1 MRKPVVVTLVALVTL
16 ACTAPAVAQ
25 PPATNMKFTRISV
38 KDPGINNIEAVSFLA
53 PIGWKVEGGVQW
65 FHNYSILANLL
76 IRVSDP
82 QSGAAIEFL
91 PVQNFTYIDRPVV
104 PMQRGQNYMGC
115 VVWEPVG
122 DVASFVQTFY
132 VPQAL
137 RHLQGARVEG
147 RARLETVAREV
158 SRQHGGQSQ
167 VVAEKVRF
175 QFTHDG
181 RPWEE
186 DVYVTLVFTKWQ
198 MGTMWSVYSAYSL
211 RAPQGKLDAMTPLM
225 STSINTMRL
234 SLDWFAGYMQVQDL
248 FNKRMK
254 QGIVDATNL
263 SRQISANA
271 EHARQLYADAYKQR
285 QESQDRIAQS
295 FGEYVRGVDTYKNP
309 YEDRPVQLPAGYNDA
324 WVNARGEYVLSNE
337 AGFNPNVG
345 DTTEWR
351 RMDRRGEGWR

>member
-1 MRKPVVVTLVALVTL
+1 MLKLVVVPLVAFLVT
-16 ACTAPAVAQ
+16 ARAVAQ
-25 PPATNMKFTRISV
+25 PAPSNMKFTRVSV

-53 PIGWKVEGGVQW
+53 PVGWKVEGGVQW
-65 FHNYSILANLL
+65 FHDYSILANLL
-76 IRVSDP
+76 MRVSDP

-91 PVQNFTYIDRPVV
+91 PMQNFTYIDQPVM

-115 VVWEPVG
+115 IVWEPVG

-132 VPQAL
+132 VPQTL
-137 RHLQGARVEG
+137 RHLQGARVAG
-147 RARLETVAREV
+147 RQRLDKVAQEV
-158 SRQHGGQSQ
+158 SRQYGGQSQ
-167 VVAEKVRF
+167 VVAEKVRY
-175 QFTHDG
+175 QFSHNG
-181 RPWEE
+181 LPWEE

-198 MGTMWSVYSAYSL
+198 MGTMWSVYSAYSF

-271 EHARQLYADAYKQR
+271 EHTRQLYADAYRQR
-285 QESQDRIAQS
+285 QESQDRISDS
-295 FGEYVRGVDTYKNP
+295 FGEYIRGVDTYKNP

-337 AGFNPNVG
+337 AGYNPNVG

-351 RMDRRGEGWR
+351 RMDRRGEGGR